1 MPIQCL
7 TYDNLYGFIECYIHV
22 FKSLYGILPDYYV
35 TNQIDEATKQGF
47 YDKMGEELTN
57 INSIML
63 VAIENH
69 KIKGITWGRIVDS
82 SSWLAFMGVEPSSRG
97 KGIGRALLN
106 RFIDKSREKGAKKIR
121 LNTHPDLIAAISL
134 YENTGFIREGPIVN
148 PHGLELILYSKE
160 IS

>member
-1 MPIQCL
+1 MPIQRL
-7 TYDNLYGFIECYIHV
+7 SHEDLQDFINCYIQV

-35 TNQIDEATKQGF
+35 TNQIDEARRTGF
-47 YDKMGEELTN
+47 YDKMDEEHSN
-57 INSIML
+57 ASSIMM
-63 VAIENH
+63 VATENDE
-69 KIKGITWGRIVDS
+69 IKGIAWGRIVDCL
-82 SSWLAFMGVEPSSRG
+82 SWLAFMGVEPSSRG